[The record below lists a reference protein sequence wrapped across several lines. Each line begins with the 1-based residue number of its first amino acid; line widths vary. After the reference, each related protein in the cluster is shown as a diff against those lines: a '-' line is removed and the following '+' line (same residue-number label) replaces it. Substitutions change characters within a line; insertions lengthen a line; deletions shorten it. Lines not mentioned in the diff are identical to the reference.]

1 MEKEPFCRGGFA
13 AWFGHLSRWLYAA
26 LLPLVLPTFRGRIQA
41 LFSSRLGISLAVFS
55 DLFYFPATRILTWY
69 QSPGK
74 EIRADKARSRQGRQ
88 SGGILQIFPHI
99 LQKEAFCKIFHKFC
113 KKSLVTRTLV
123 VAPYSKKASPSL
135 TSSRIGSAPVFPRA
149 YLSLFSKA
157 VVLVLLEQ
165 SSTQICGI

>member
-1 MEKEPFCRGGFA
+1 MGALASTEARSSVEKEPFCRGGFA

-74 EIRADKARSRQGRQ
+74 EIRADKQGAGRA
-88 SGGILQIFPHI
+88 GGIL
-99 LQKEAFCKIFHKFC
+99 EFCKN
-113 KKSLVTRTLV
+113 SLVTRIPSGSTLLQE
-123 VAPYSKKASPSL
+123 S
-135 TSSRIGSAPVFPRA
+135 
-149 YLSLFSKA
+149 LSLPYFIAHRVGSRLPPCVFILVFFKA
-157 VVLVLLEQ
+157 ILLVLLE
-165 SSTQICGI
+165 